1 MPSYEVFTS
10 PIYNKTEGIV
20 YSSRPLNYN
29 GGIIDDFYLKFDSGR
44 VVEYDAKVGK
54 DILKGIIETD
64 EYSCYLGEAALVEDN
79 SPISNLNV
87 TFKTT
92 LIDENASCHL
102 ALGAGFPECVK
113 NGTKDTLLIDVT
125 DSDSLNSDM
134 YWDLHSKDTIVL
146 MSEDTTS
153 VYIHGN
159 KVVIYN
165 FYRVLPGTVSRGFWP
180 IYSDSFYVYT
190 IKWNV
195 VRNYTLKEIRQKK
208 LYDRTVVEKNK
219 IDNHMFEYKSY
230 EQ

>member
-1 MPSYEVFTS
+1 M
-10 PIYNKTEGIV
+10 KTNGFRVILLLVLFPTFFLSSCVMVSKPLV
-20 YSSRPLNYN
+20 YS
-29 GGIIDDFYLKFDSGR
+29 
-44 VVEYDAKVGK
+44 
-54 DILKGIIETD
+54 
-64 EYSCYLGEAALVEDN
+64 
-79 SPISNLNV
+79 
-87 TFKTT
+87 
-92 LIDENASCHL
+92 
-102 ALGAGFPECVK
+102 VK
-113 NGTKDTLLIDVT
+113 NCTKDTLLIDLT

>member
-1 MPSYEVFTS
+1 MFSVEINQINIMCTIKLIRNALF
-10 PIYNKTEGIV
+10 PIFMSLILC
-20 YSSRPLNYN
+20 SC
-29 GGIIDDFYLKFDSGR
+29 FFDS
-44 VVEYDAKVGK
+44 KP
-54 DILKGIIETD
+54 
-64 EYSCYLGEAALVEDN
+64 LGY
-79 SPISNLNV
+79 
-87 TFKTT
+87 
-92 LIDENASCHL
+92 
-102 ALGAGFPECVK
+102 CVK
-113 NGTKDTLLIDVT
+113 NGT
-125 DSDSLNSDM
+125 
-134 YWDLHSKDTIVL
+134 KDTIVL

>member
-1 MPSYEVFTS
+1 MKRVTFSVEINQINIMCTIKLIRNALF
-10 PIYNKTEGIV
+10 PIFMSLILC
-20 YSSRPLNYN
+20 SC
-29 GGIIDDFYLKFDSGR
+29 FFDS
-44 VVEYDAKVGK
+44 KP
-54 DILKGIIETD
+54 
-64 EYSCYLGEAALVEDN
+64 LGY
-79 SPISNLNV
+79 
-87 TFKTT
+87 
-92 LIDENASCHL
+92 
-102 ALGAGFPECVK
+102 CVK